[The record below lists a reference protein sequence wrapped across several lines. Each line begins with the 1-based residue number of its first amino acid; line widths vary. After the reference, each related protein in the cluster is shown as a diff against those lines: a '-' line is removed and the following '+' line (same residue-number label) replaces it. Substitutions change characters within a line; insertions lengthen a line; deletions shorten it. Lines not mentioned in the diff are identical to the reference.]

1 MADLISAA
9 AVATKK
15 TACFAYNERRN
26 MYKTHTHK
34 HKNSFIL
41 LHMGFANAF
50 VVVVI
55 VVVIVIVVAVA
66 FGSGLFLLS
75 KYPRLSWSSKAFC
88 APL

>member
-1 MADLISAA
+1 
-9 AVATKK
+9 
-15 TACFAYNERRN
+15 
-26 MYKTHTHK
+26 
-34 HKNSFIL
+34 
-41 LHMGFANAF
+41 MGFANAL

-55 VVVIVIVVAVA
+55 VVVIVMVVAIA